1 MSGATDARARAVI
14 DDDFADFQ
22 AAPPSATAAAP
33 PMPSGKPSLMDMLAS
48 APAPAT
54 GTPAYAARQP
64 LYTSPATT
72 GAPTGMGMGSGMGSG
87 MGMGMQPTPA
97 TYGGGRPLSFAQP
110 ALSPTSS
117 STAPPSLA
125 TSPTVGA
132 KKPAGAGV
140 GNFDDLWTMGMS
152 LGSGSKPGTPVGG
165 KRTSMGW
172 GMGAG
177 AAAPA
182 KSMKDL
188 EREKAQAGIWGVGAQ
203 KAPQAQ
209 QQQQAGAGA
218 FGSFGPAAGGAGGA
232 DDLLL

>member
-1 MSGATDARARAVI
+1 
-14 DDDFADFQ
+14 
-22 AAPPSATAAAP
+22 
-33 PMPSGKPSLMDMLAS
+33 MLAS
-48 APAPAT
+48 APAPVAAT

-64 LYTSPATT
+64 LYASPATPS
-72 GAPTGMGMGSGMGSG
+72 APMGMGMGVGMH
-87 MGMGMQPTPA
+87 PTSA
-97 TYGGGRPLSFAQP
+97 AYGAQGQGRPLSFAQP
-110 ALSPTSS
+110 TLSPTS
-117 STAPPSLA
+117 PIVPSGA
-125 TSPTVGA
+125 GAGA
-132 KKPAGAGV
+132 KKPAGAGA

-165 KRTSMGW
+165 KRVSMGMGMGM

-177 AAAPA
+177 AAASA

-203 KAPQAQ
+203 KVSQAQQQQ

-218 FGSFGPAAGGAGGA
+218 FGSFGPVGGSAAGGA

>member
-72 GAPTGMGMGSGMGSG
+72 GAPAGMGMGMGSGMGV
-87 MGMGMQPTPA
+87 GMQPTPA

-132 KKPAGAGV
+132 KKPAGVGA

-165 KRTSMGW
+165 KRTSIGL

>member
-1 MSGATDARARAVI
+1 MAKAAWYLDPDAEIDLRKVRYFLAVAHHLN
-14 DDDFADFQ
+14 FGR
-22 AAPPSATAAAP
+22 AAAE
-33 PMPSGKPSLMDMLAS
+33 L
-48 APAPAT
+48 
-54 GTPAYAARQP
+54 
-64 LYTSPATT
+64 
-72 GAPTGMGMGSGMGSG
+72 
-87 MGMGMQPTPA
+87 
-97 TYGGGRPLSFAQP
+97 FVAQP

-132 KKPAGAGV
+132 KKPAGAGA

-165 KRTSMGW
+165 KRTSIGL

-203 KAPQAQ
+203 KAQ